1 MVVSE
6 SRIQFRHGVPEF
18 MAYVKDK
25 EVAMT
30 VMSAGLG
37 DVIDLAFKEI
47 TQDQIKIIANFI
59 DFSGDTSLVTDFKT
73 TMNKQSHY
81 YKSNPELTQ
90 NVILMG
96 DVLEDA
102 HMVNPEKHDQVLRV
116 GFCN

>member
-1 MVVSE
+1 
-6 SRIQFRHGVPEF
+6 
-18 MAYVKDK
+18 
-25 EVAMT
+25 
-30 VMSAGLG
+30 
-37 DVIDLAFKEI
+37 
-47 TQDQIKIIANFI
+47 
-59 DFSGDTSLVTDFKT
+59 
-73 TMNKQSHY
+73 MNKQSHY